1 MGLFEKAFGK
11 GRALVPFV
19 TAGDPDLETTR
30 SLVLALEEAGAD
42 IIELG
47 VPFSD
52 PQADGPVI
60 QAAGQRALEA
70 GTTLAKVLDLARE
83 LKNSVSTP
91 LVLMGYYNP
100 ILNYGEDRFARDAA
114 EAGVS
119 GVIVPDLPFDE
130 GENFYDI
137 LGMEG
142 VDGILMAAPNSTEE
156 RLMEMGQRARGFVYC
171 VSLMGITGQESG
183 PCDRMGEY
191 IDRVRKH
198 VSIPL
203 VLGFGIDNPARAARV
218 APLVDGVVVG
228 SAIVRLVEKYGH
240 DREKLSDEVKAF
252 VASLKEAIKA
262 WAGSHATEGPELKQ
276 VSMYTGITLD
286 PHGYKGPYPR
296 QG

>member
-1 MGLFEKAFGK
+1 MDLFGKAFRS
-11 GRALVPFV
+11 GRALIPFV

-60 QAAGQRALEA
+60 QAAGQRALEV
-70 GTTLAKVLDLARE
+70 GTTLAKVLELVRD
-83 LKNSVSTP
+83 LKNVVSTP

-100 ILNYGEDRFARDAA
+100 ILNYGEAHFARDAA

-130 GENFYDI
+130 GEEFYGI
-137 LGMEG
+137 LGGEG
-142 VDGILMAAPNSTEE
+142 IDGIFMAAPNSTEE
-156 RLMEMGQRARGFVYC
+156 RLKEMGRKARGFVYC
-171 VSLMGITGQESG
+171 VSLMGITGQEGG
-183 PCDRMGEY
+183 PCDRMGDY

-198 VSIPL
+198 VSVPL
-203 VLGFGIDNPARAARV
+203 VLGFGIDGPERAARV

-240 DREKLSDEVKAF
+240 DRERLSVEIKAF
-252 VASLKEAIKA
+252 VASIKEAIK
-262 WAGSHATEGPELKQ
+262 S
-276 VSMYTGITLD
+276 
-286 PHGYKGPYPR
+286 
-296 QG
+296 

>member
-1 MGLFEKAFGK
+1 MNRFGKAFEK
-11 GRALVPFV
+11 GRALLPFV

-70 GTTLAKVLDLARE
+70 GTTLSGVLEMVRSLRGV
-83 LKNSVSTP
+83 VSTP

-114 EAGVS
+114 EAGVA

-130 GENFYDI
+130 GEDFYGV
-137 LGMEG
+137 LEREG
-142 VDGILMAAPNSTEE
+142 VDGILMVAPNSEE
-156 RLMEMGQRARGFVYC
+156 KRLIETGRRAKGFVYC

-183 PCDRMGEY
+183 LYDRMGDY
-191 IDRVRKH
+191 IDRVKKH
-198 VSIPL
+198 VTVPL
-203 VLGFGIDNPARAARV
+203 VLGFGIDSPERAAK
-218 APLVDGVVVG
+218 AAALVDGVVVG
-228 SAIVRLVEKYGH
+228 SAIVRLVERFGH
-240 DREKLSDEVKAF
+240 DRKRLLNEVKSFA
-252 VASLKEAIKA
+252 ARLKGAIK
-262 WAGSHATEGPELKQ
+262 P
-276 VSMYTGITLD
+276 
-286 PHGYKGPYPR
+286 
-296 QG
+296 

>member
-1 MGLFEKAFGK
+1 MDLFGKAFK
-11 GRALVPFV
+11 SGRALVPFV

-30 SLVLALEEAGAD
+30 ALVLALEEAGAD

-70 GTTLAKVLDLARE
+70 GTTLAKVLE
-83 LKNSVSTP
+83 LVRNLKSIVSTP

-114 EAGVS
+114 EAGIA

-130 GENFYDI
+130 GEGFYDI
-137 LGMEG
+137 LEREG
-142 VDGILMAAPNSTEE
+142 VAGILMAAPNSTGE
-156 RLMEMGQRARGFVYC
+156 RLMEMGRKARGFVYC

-183 PCDRMGEY
+183 PCDRMGDY

-198 VSIPL
+198 VSVPL
-203 VLGFGIDNPARAARV
+203 VLGFGIDGPERAAGV

-228 SAIVRLVEKYGH
+228 SAIVRLVERFGH
-240 DREKLSDEVKAF
+240 DRERLLCEVRSF

-262 WAGSHATEGPELKQ
+262 
-276 VSMYTGITLD
+276 
-286 PHGYKGPYPR
+286 
-296 QG
+296 

>member
-1 MGLFEKAFGK
+1 MDLFGKAFRS

-30 SLVLALEEAGAD
+30 SLVLALEEADAD

-60 QAAGQRALEA
+60 QAAGQRALGT
-70 GTTLAKVLDLARE
+70 GTTLAKVLELARG
-83 LKNSVSTP
+83 LKGVVNTP

-100 ILNYGEDRFARDAA
+100 ILNYGEACFARDAA

-130 GENFYDI
+130 GEKLYDI
-137 LGMEG
+137 LEREG
-142 VDGILMAAPNSTEE
+142 IDGILMAAPNSTEE
-156 RLMEMGQRARGFVYC
+156 RLKEMGRKARGFVYC

-183 PCDRMGEY
+183 PCDRMGDY

-198 VSIPL
+198 VSVPL
-203 VLGFGIDNPARAARV
+203 VLGFGIDGPERAARV

-240 DREKLSDEVKAF
+240 DRERLSVEVKAF
-252 VASLKEAIKA
+252 VASIKEAIKA
-262 WAGSHATEGPELKQ
+262 
-276 VSMYTGITLD
+276 
-286 PHGYKGPYPR
+286 
-296 QG
+296 

>member
-1 MGLFEKAFGK
+1 MDLFGKAFRS

-70 GTTLAKVLDLARE
+70 GTTLAKVLE
-83 LKNSVSTP
+83 LVRNLKGVVSTP

-130 GENFYDI
+130 GEKFYDI
-137 LGMEG
+137 LEREG
-142 VDGILMAAPNSTEE
+142 IDGILMAAPNSTEE
-156 RLMEMGQRARGFVYC
+156 RLLKMGRKARGFVYC

-183 PCDRMGEY
+183 PCDRMGDY
-191 IDRVRKH
+191 IDRVKKH
-198 VSIPL
+198 VSVPL
-203 VLGFGIDNPARAARV
+203 VLGFGIDSPERAARV
-218 APLVDGVVVG
+218 ASLVDGVVVG

-240 DREKLSDEVKAF
+240 DREKLFGEVRTF
-252 VASLKEAIKA
+252 VASLKKAIR
-262 WAGSHATEGPELKQ
+262 S
-276 VSMYTGITLD
+276 
-286 PHGYKGPYPR
+286 
-296 QG
+296 